1 MDPTLLRQKSN
12 SDEKSDCFY
21 CGEIVSDG
29 AGHLRLACR
38 CLVHYQCLVEY
49 VVSWTYD
56 RNFLQEWG
64 IPCPYG
70 EACEFKKANRR
81 MYYISESE
89 LIFLKQYGEQQ
100 NLDGEG
106 AKKIA
111 DEDEAAEK
119 VTDEGEESK
128 KIKDESEG
136 AKKVTDEG
144 EEAKKIKDEGEGAK
158 KVTDEGEGAQQILN
172 GEEGRKITDEVIEN
186 FRRFTTERCTRLD
199 CGCYANY
206 DTIVN
211 HIKSNLCSL
220 GSGVG
225 ACEEGIK
232 GII

>member
-136 AKKVTDEG
+136 AKKV
-144 EEAKKIKDEGEGAK
+144 ADEGEGAP
-158 KVTDEGEGAQQILN
+158 QILN
-172 GEEGRKITDEVIEN
+172 GEEVRKITDEVIEN